1 MVLKSNRGKREPWA
15 YEGEIFLVSP
25 QCEQQPESRSS
36 LGSFINEMALETQQV
51 ESDSE
56 VEIESSQSLPQKS
69 KIAEESNPKL
79 APIKYDYKMDIEEK
93 WRNIGAYEGQLHPYE
108 DYFWPLGAEFEQS
121 ELFRQMVKSFE
132 VDEWMDTLPFDQVK
146 AFCAEILDFE
156 SDEKDQIEAKI
167 LRERILWE
175 INGHKSLQ
183 SRLILIEQG
192 NQHEDCINAFQI
204 PCRHAKCYKMLDSL
218 RYDRIPIKGQT
229 GDSAFEDDQSEG
241 QLEGDQL
248 EDEEQELVTYG
259 QALKRAKLSK
269 KCRLPDSYEGE
280 PLPETC
286 VPEVIE
292 ESTDAIEITKDEI
305 ETTDSMI
312 DKDQLNHDMSDTREM
327 AVSIESLHSFS
338 SSSVSINPPKSPS
351 VSGFTFNPSYRLQ
364 GALI

>member
-1 MVLKSNRGKREPWA
+1 M
-15 YEGEIFLVSP
+15 
-25 QCEQQPESRSS
+25 
-36 LGSFINEMALETQQV
+36 
-51 ESDSE
+51 DSA
-56 VEIESSQSLPQKS
+56 QSLPQKA
-69 KIAEESNPKL
+69 KTVEKSNPKL

-93 WRNIGAYEGQLHPYE
+93 WRNMGAYEGQLHPYE
-108 DYFWPLGAEFEQS
+108 DYFWPLGAQFEQS

-132 VDEWMDTLPFDQVK
+132 IDEWMETLPFDQVK

-156 SDEKDQIEAKI
+156 SEEKDQIEAKI

-183 SRLILIEQG
+183 SRLILIERE
-192 NQHEDCINAFQI
+192 NQHEKCINAFQI

-241 QLEGDQL
+241 QLEGDQS
-248 EDEEQELVTYG
+248 EDEEHELVTYG

-280 PLPETC
+280 PLPESY
-286 VPEVIE
+286 VPEVNE

-305 ETTDSMI
+305 ETTTDSLI
-312 DKDQLNHDMSDTREM
+312 EKELNHEMSDTREL
-327 AVSIESLHSFS
+327 AISIESLHSFS
-338 SSSVSINPPKSPS
+338 SSSVSIDRPTQPKSPS
-351 VSGFTFNPSYRLQ
+351 VRFHFCLILSFLTKVERKFFNF
-364 GALI
+364 